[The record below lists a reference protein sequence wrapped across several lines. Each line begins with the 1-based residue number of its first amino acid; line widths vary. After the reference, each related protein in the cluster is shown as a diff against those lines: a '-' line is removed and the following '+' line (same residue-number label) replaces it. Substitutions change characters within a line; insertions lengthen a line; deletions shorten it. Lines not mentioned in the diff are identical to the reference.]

1 MQQRQQAQL
10 KAQEQQRLHLFL
22 EHHGGARKHH
32 DGVEAVLCEFG
43 RCVVEAT
50 REMQMRCHHNRGGR
64 REEGESHLG
73 DEVEAAS
80 YQNDGGR
87 GDRGSGSERC
97 QSFGL
102 QGHLKTCASV
112 YLFGPFT

>member
-1 MQQRQQAQL
+1 
-10 KAQEQQRLHLFL
+10 
-22 EHHGGARKHH
+22 
-32 DGVEAVLCEFG
+32 
-43 RCVVEAT
+43 
-50 REMQMRCHHNRGGR
+50 
-64 REEGESHLG
+64 
-73 DEVEAAS
+73 VEAAS

>member
-32 DGVEAVLCEFG
+32 DGVEAVLCE
-43 RCVVEAT
+43 
-50 REMQMRCHHNRGGR
+50 MQMRCHHDRGGR

-73 DEVEAAS
+73 DEEEAAS
-80 YQNDGGR
+80 YQKDGGR
-87 GDRGSGSERC
+87 GDRGSGSELC